1 MAIGFNEIFNM
12 NIPFVYAELRKAN
25 STTGTIKQ
33 EYTALIF
40 GQKTTA
46 GTAVANT
53 VLDIFSKAE
62 AVKKFGENSMLAS
75 AIGRYYDI
83 NKSVKLKVIAL
94 DDNASGIQA
103 TGSVTITGTATES
116 GTLAFYVNGRAYK
129 VAVPI
134 GATGAVVATA
144 LNAKIAEYTDNQ
156 FTSVVNGTTA
166 EQLDLTAVHKG
177 TYGNTLKSMIN
188 YNTDDTTPL
197 GLTVTL
203 TKLSGGAGDPDL
215 TTTGVKT
222 ILENNQ
228 FNLIAQPYID
238 NANLSIIDVA
248 LTDNFKATEL
258 LDGFC
263 LVGVDDTVTNLTTKT
278 DTVNSAFITVLD
290 NSSIFA
296 TGFEQASG
304 MIALIGDIAQ
314 SNPGAGYLNK
324 ELAGF
329 LPLSER
335 IRTERNVLAG
345 GGVATYRVMGSKVI
359 IDRTVTTLQKDAQGI
374 SLNVDDTDLRV
385 FLTISYVRYTF
396 IVRMSQYQDFKAG
409 NDEDVFGPG
418 VQVITPNLYKQYL
431 ILNYEQ
437 LVKDAVCED
446 LKGFE
451 ASVVVNK
458 VGNRI
463 DSSMN
468 INVINVL
475 LQQAMLI
482 NYTVN

>member
-12 NIPFVYAELRKAN
+12 NIPFVYAELRKAI
-25 STTGTIKQ
+25 STTGSIKQ

-40 GQKTTA
+40 GQKTAA
-46 GTAVANT
+46 GTAVPNE
-53 VLDIFSKAE
+53 VLDIFSKEE
-62 AVKKFGENSMLAS
+62 AVKKFGATSMLAA

-94 DDNASGIQA
+94 DDDANGIQA
-103 TGSVTITGTATES
+103 AGNVTITGTATEN

-129 VAVPI
+129 VAVAV
-134 GATGAVVATA
+134 GDTGASIATA

-156 FTSVVNGTTA
+156 FTAAVDATVLEQVN
-166 EQLDLTAVHKG
+166 LTAVHKG
-177 TYGNTLKSMIN
+177 TYGNTLKSMMN
-188 YNTDDTTPL
+188 YNSDDVTPL
-197 GLTVTL
+197 GLTVAI
-203 TKLSGGAGDPDL
+203 SDFAGGAGDPDL
-215 TTTGVKT
+215 TTTGVQS

-228 FNLIAQPYID
+228 FNLIAQPYTD
-238 NANLSIIDVA
+238 NSNLSLIDVA

-263 LVGVDDTVTNLTTKT
+263 VVGVNDTVTNLTTKT
-278 DTVNSAFITVLD
+278 DSINSAFITVLD
-290 NSSIFA
+290 NYSVFA
-296 TGFEQASG
+296 TGFEQAAG
-304 MIALIGDIAQ
+304 MIALVGDIAQ

-374 SLNVDDTDLRV
+374 ALNVDDTDLRV

-396 IVRMSQYQDFKAG
+396 IVRMSQYQNFKVG
-409 NDEDVFGPG
+409 NDSDLFGPG
-418 VQVITPNLYKQYL
+418 VQVMTPNLYKQYL
-431 ILNYEQ
+431 VLNYEQ
-437 LVKDAVCED
+437 LVKDAVCEN

-451 ASVVVNK
+451 DSIVVEK

-463 DSSMN
+463 NSTMN
-468 INVINVL
+468 IDVINVL

-482 NYTVN
+482 NYEV